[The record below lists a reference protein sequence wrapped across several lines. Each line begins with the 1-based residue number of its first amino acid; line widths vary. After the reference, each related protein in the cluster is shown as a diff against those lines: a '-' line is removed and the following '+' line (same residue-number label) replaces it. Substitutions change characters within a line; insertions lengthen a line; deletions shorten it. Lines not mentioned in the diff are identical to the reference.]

1 MKNLYLKTAQLISMF
16 ALIVL
21 ILGCEQDS
29 VSDNSPFV
37 YGYSDDDNNPTGEY
51 GDVTF
56 WTNTYFYGTITVDLY
71 DYNSNYI
78 TTRYITTYYS
88 SSPDCGASGF
98 ANFYGLPEGNYYF
111 YASATNSTNSY
122 YWSNNFY
129 LYEGCNTRLL
139 Y

>member
-56 WTNTYFYGTITVDLY
+56 WTNTYIYGTITVDLY
-71 DYNSNYI
+71 NSDYEYI
-78 TTRYITTYYS
+78 TSRTISSYYS
-88 SSPDCGASGF
+88 SSPGCGASSS
-98 ANFYGLPEGNYYF
+98 ANFYGIPEGYYYY
-111 YASATNSTNSY
+111 YATSSMTSY
-122 YWSNNFY
+122 YSENTTY
-129 LYEGCNTRLL
+129 RCEGCNAILL